1 MNYKIKS
8 SRVLTVKD
16 PFKVNNGRKP
26 AKKFKKALFVIQT
39 HIYPCNILVS
49 VNQTKEDLAKSL
61 VKSFKQNT
69 EEEYLNGVLAGPY
82 GARTFWFE
90 GGGIVLHFPNLCDC
104 SFCKG
109 IVAHETFHA
118 VECIFDYIDLKH
130 DKSTSSEAF
139 AYLIGYIVEEI
150 HKKLK

>member
-1 MNYKIKS
+1 MKYKIKS
-8 SRVLTVKD
+8 SKILTVVD
-16 PFKVNNGRKP
+16 PFKKKSGGKP
-26 AKKFKKALFVIQT
+26 ARKFKKDLFVLRT
-39 HIYPCNILVS
+39 HVYPSNLLIS
-49 VNQTKEDLAKSL
+49 INQTKEELAKSMA
-61 VKSFKQNT
+61 KSFKQNS
-69 EEEYLNGVLAGPY
+69 EDQYLTTVLAGDY

-150 HKKLK
+150 HKKLR